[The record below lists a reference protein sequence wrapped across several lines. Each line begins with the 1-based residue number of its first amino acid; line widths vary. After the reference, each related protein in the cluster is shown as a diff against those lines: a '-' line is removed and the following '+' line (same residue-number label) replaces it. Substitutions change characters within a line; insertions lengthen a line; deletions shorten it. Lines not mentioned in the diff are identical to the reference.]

1 MINNQPKSAS
11 INFESQD
18 FEKSTFSL
26 PKYTPG
32 PMLPMNFI
40 TQLDHF

>member
-1 MINNQPKSAS
+1 MINKQPKSAS

-26 PKYTPG
+26 PK
-32 PMLPMNFI
+32 
-40 TQLDHF
+40 